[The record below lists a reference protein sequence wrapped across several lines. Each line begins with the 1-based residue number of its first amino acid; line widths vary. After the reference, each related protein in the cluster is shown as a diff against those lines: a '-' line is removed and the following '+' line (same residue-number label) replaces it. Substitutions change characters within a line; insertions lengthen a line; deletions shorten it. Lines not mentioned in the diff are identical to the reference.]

1 MSNLLLFQDLIY
13 IQVEESDDDEEG
25 EEERP
30 SSQQGENDSSS
41 DDNDSTAAAHAAAI
55 GHSPQPIKQVVPM
68 PTVAEE
74 LPISGWK
81 EESKHEASA
90 DQKTGES
97 SEGPAAKATQETSQ
111 PANEMGGVAQ
121 TPAKEELPAPMDID
135 EDKSQ
140 STPETPEEKKTKQ
153 NGNGDSSA
161 SAPIAKTEKVKR
173 MKLEVDPDVHLNERD
188 DDENTALHI
197 AILARKIEHVKVL
210 LEAGASFRL
219 RCDGSFPI
227 HTAISMGSIAT
238 HRQFTYECVVA
249 LHEQGADLTVKD
261 DSLHT
266 PLFLSCMCNLPQ
278 VASYILSTDDGLASV
293 NTRADRAGNRS
304 LHAAAKY
311 DTLDNASLSKSA
323 VASATGQLRPVQH
336 HHPDGT
342 LVNAMHAI
350 PGFPGKLEQSA
361 IPSAA
366 TPESPAPAATTST
379 DALLTQVLL
388 GTNGIELDAVNVL
401 GQTPLHIACAR
412 GNWAVARL
420 LLHAGASTT
429 IADRR
434 GYTPGQLSYKRGM
447 PIPNDLLDVL
457 GDPPEAGT
465 IPPPRDLIV
474 DPNSSTLLLCHELCL
489 LHRTCPPIR
498 RNSLDPPPENVRR
511 LHVLVDK
518 ETGILRSGEFS
529 SLTWKGEARRAAMAD
544 ILKVSD

>member
-1 MSNLLLFQDLIY
+1 
-13 IQVEESDDDEEG
+13 
-25 EEERP
+25 
-30 SSQQGENDSSS
+30 
-41 DDNDSTAAAHAAAI
+41 
-55 GHSPQPIKQVVPM
+55 M
-68 PTVAEE
+68 PTVAEQ
-74 LPISGWK
+74 LPTSETK
-81 EESKHEASA
+81 EELKHEASA

-97 SEGPAAKATQETSQ
+97 SEGPAIKSTTQETSQ
-111 PANEMGGVAQ
+111 PANETEGIAQ
-121 TPAKEELPAPMDID
+121 TPAKADLPTPMDVD
-135 EDKSQ
+135 EDKPH
-140 STPETPEEKKTKQ
+140 STPETPEENKTKE
-153 NGNGDSSA
+153 NGNGISA
-161 SAPIAKTEKVKR
+161 AAPAPVVQTEKVKR
-173 MKLEVDPDVHLNERD
+173 TKLEVDPDVHLNERD

-266 PLFLSCMCNLPQ
+266 PLLLSCMCNLPQ
-278 VASYILSTDDGLASV
+278 VASYILSTDDGLASI
-293 NTRADRAGNRS
+293 NTRADRAGNRP
-304 LHAAAKY
+304 LHAAARY

-361 IPSAA
+361 IPPAA
-366 TPESPAPAATTST
+366 VPESPAPAATASP

-420 LLHAGASTT
+420 LLQAGASTT

-447 PIPNDLLDVL
+447 PIPNDLLEVL

-529 SLTWKGEARRAAMAD
+529 SLSWKGEARRAAMAD